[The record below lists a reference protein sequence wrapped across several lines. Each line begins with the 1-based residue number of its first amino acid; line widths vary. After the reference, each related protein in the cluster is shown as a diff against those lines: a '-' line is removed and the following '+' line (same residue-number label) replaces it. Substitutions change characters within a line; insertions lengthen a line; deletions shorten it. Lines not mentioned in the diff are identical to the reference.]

1 MFPFWMASD
10 ANGLPPEADSEH
22 LVAFTSLAF
31 GTAFM
36 QGLGETGWD
45 FRLIGRASF
54 HAMVPDLRRH
64 GLLGLCFNPDQE
76 GQRRSFDAIK
86 EDEKVAANARTEK
99 SGTD

>member
-10 ANGLPPEADSEH
+10 ANGFPPEADSEH
-22 LVAFTSLAF
+22 LVAFTSLEF

-54 HAMVPDLRRH
+54 QAMVPIYA
-64 GLLGLCFNPDQE
+64 GTGFSAYASIQTQE
-76 GQRRSFDAIK
+76 GQRRSLDANMG
-86 EDEKVAANARTEK
+86 DEKAVANAK
-99 SGTD
+99 D